1 MKKQQDELTLI
12 ESFLYGDMEAFQL
25 LTENYKDDIFNTL
38 FYLLG
43 TRVAKDRIELLA
55 QEVFLEVYNNLKNLE
70 NKRAFTIWL
79 YQLALKMANFELAR
93 IRSKNVQNNDEDY
106 TNPEEEIEYLFTH
119 KQEELEKESAKKY
132 KTKEFRDL
140 VLQAIDILPDE
151 FRTVVVLRDIEQ
163 LTYEDISSIL
173 DMSPEVIKNRV
184 FLAKI
189 KLQKMLI

>member
-1 MKKQQDELTLI
+1 M
-12 ESFLYGDMEAFQL
+12 ESFQL